1 MSLKLRLLVI
11 TGAVILFAFICIT
24 GINVN
29 EFQKVYLRSLSE
41 QGVSLTE
48 LLRRQ
53 IQTQLQRTGGDSDSL
68 SRFSLQLAE
77 LSGGAA
83 SVKETFIL
91 AANGKILA
99 HSDVAR
105 LGTPLAPAPDSLPW
119 ENTANQ
125 FVKLTDRLALFIPVA
140 GNENNPPSVY
150 VRVDFD
156 KDAVSKINYSI
167 WSKSLVVTLAGLV
180 LVFLA
185 ITWFFTRNFERPL
198 MQLREA
204 FIEIGDGNLTLSV
217 PKFADQEFDLAA
229 RGLTGMLGN
238 LRQIVQRML
247 SMSIDLNDA
256 SESLTREFRI
266 LNKEAQRISGNLSET
281 QSILNSL
288 RQDVGVVN
296 NQIEDLFLLAQET
309 SASILQIKGSIE
321 EVDENTASLHQTLDS
336 TLERLSRITA
346 DIQKVA
352 SKNNQIAGDTDNM
365 ASSISELAVSINE
378 VGSNAAK
385 NLNVA
390 QVVTEHAKEGV
401 TAVDATVAKIAQIHS
416 AVELIDNR
424 SRRLQQR
431 SEEIESILRQIYRI
445 AEKTNL
451 MALNAAIIAAQ
462 AGEHGRSFSVVA
474 DAIRDLATEVQ
485 KATGQIE
492 TLVAG
497 LQAETQAFSEQIRQ
511 TTEQVQLGEIRVK
524 ETRDQLEK
532 IFDSSREGNTMSQAI
547 SRAMTEQ
554 AQVSSNIAEVT
565 NKIQSL
571 IHDVAKASAS
581 QAEQAKELNRE
592 SKQVANLSAIV
603 KKAIQEETEGA
614 RRVAES
620 VEKMMTSIKQISDA
634 TERQS
639 KESHQISEHT
649 SANLLALQEAVRM
662 INSFEERLT
671 KLRKDSK
678 ELDKL
683 LASFKA

>member
-11 TGAVILFAFICIT
+11 TGVVILFAFVCIT
-24 GINVN
+24 WINVA

-53 IQTQLQRTGGDSDSL
+53 IQTQLQRTEGDHDSL

-77 LSGGAA
+77 LGSGATG
-83 SVKETFIL
+83 VKETYIIS
-91 AANGKILA
+91 AAGKILA
-99 HSDVAR
+99 HSDVTR
-105 LGTPLAPAPDSLPW
+105 LGAAITPAPESLEW
-119 ENTANQ
+119 ENAATK
-125 FVKLTDRLALFIPVA
+125 FIKLTDRLALFVPIH
-140 GNENNPPSVY
+140 GGDPSAPAVY

-156 KDAVSKINYSI
+156 RDAVSKINYSI
-167 WSKSLVVTLAGLV
+167 WSKSLVVTLSGLV

-204 FIEIGDGNLTLSV
+204 FIEIGDGNLALAI

-229 RGLTGMLGN
+229 RGLSGMLGN

-247 SMSIDLNDA
+247 SMSVDLNEA

-288 RQDVGVVN
+288 RQDVSVVN

-321 EVDENTASLHQTLDS
+321 EVDENTGSLQQTLDT
-336 TLERLSRITA
+336 TLERLARITA

-352 SKNNQIAGDTDNM
+352 GKNSQIAGDTDNM
-365 ASSISELAVSINE
+365 ASGISELAMSINE

-385 NLNVA
+385 NLSVA
-390 QVVTEHAKEGV
+390 QIVTERAKEGV
-401 TAVDATVAKIAQIHS
+401 AAVAATVNDINNIRG
-416 AVELIDNR
+416 AVEQVESR
-424 SRRLQQR
+424 SRMLQRR
-431 SEEIESILRQIYRI
+431 SEEIERILREIYRI

-451 MALNAAIIAAQ
+451 LALNAAIIAAQ
-462 AGEHGRSFSVVA
+462 AGEHGRSFAVVA
-474 DAIRDLATEVQ
+474 EEIRDLAHKVQ
-485 KATGQIE
+485 GSTGEIE
-492 TLVAG
+492 ELVAG
-497 LQAETQAFSEQIRQ
+497 VQAETQAVSEQVRQ
-511 TTEQVQLGEIRVK
+511 TIEQVELGEIRVK
-524 ETRDQLEK
+524 ETREKLEK
-532 IFDSSREGNTMSQAI
+532 IFESSREGDAMSQAI
-547 SRAMTEQ
+547 SRAMDEQ
-554 AQVSSNIAEVT
+554 AQVSGNIAEVT
-565 NKIQSL
+565 SKIQTL
-571 IHDVAKASAS
+571 IHDVAKSSNS

-592 SKQVANLSAIV
+592 SKQVASLSVVV

-614 RRVAES
+614 RRVADS

-639 KESHQISEHT
+639 KESSQISEHT
-649 SANLLALQEAVRM
+649 AENLLALQDAVRM
-662 INSFEERLT
+662 INSFDERLT

-683 LASFKA
+683 LATFRA